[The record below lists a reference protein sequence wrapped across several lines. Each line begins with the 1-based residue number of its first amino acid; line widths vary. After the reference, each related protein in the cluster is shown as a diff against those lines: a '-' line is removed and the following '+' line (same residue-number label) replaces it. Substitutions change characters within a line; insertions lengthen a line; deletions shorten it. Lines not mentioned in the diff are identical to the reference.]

1 MPVIEVLRHVELFR
15 GLTDA
20 QLDRIG
26 QISTLEIHPRGNII
40 FEQGA
45 VADKLYVI
53 GAGQVEIAVTNA
65 QGERYPAVYLGAGQI
80 VGEMGLVDAGKRSAA
95 AIAVEEQTQ
104 VYCIDA
110 LDFQQLCEQ
119 DTAIGYLMMRNIAQD
134 LSFKLRHTDSDN
146 E

>member
-1 MPVIEVLRHVELFR
+1 MLLIDVLRHVELFR

-20 QLDRIG
+20 QLEQIG
-26 QISTLEIHPRGNII
+26 QISALETYPRGSVI

-45 VADKLYVI
+45 IADKVYII

-65 QGERYPAVYLGAGQI
+65 QGDSYPAVYLGAGQI

-95 AIAVEEQTQ
+95 AIAVEDDTR
-104 VYCIDA
+104 VYCIQA
-110 LDFQQLCEQ
+110 ADFRQLCEQ

-134 LSFKLRHTDSDN
+134 LSFKLRHQDSDD
-146 E
+146 

>member
-26 QISTLEIHPRGNII
+26 KISSLEIHPRGSVI

-53 GAGQVEIAVTNA
+53 GDGQIEITVTNT
-65 QGERYPAVYLGAGQI
+65 QGERHPTVYLGAGQI

-95 AIAVEEQTQ
+95 AIVVEDQTQ

-110 LDFQQLCEQ
+110 QDFQQLCEQ